1 MRRLLLLTTVFAV
14 MAVPPAAY
22 GKTYYGTVGPTRIIT
37 LKRADGTIVR
47 RVPAGL
53 HKFVIR
59 DRGAR
64 HNFHL
69 LGGGLHKRTG
79 IVFVGTRIWTG
90 VRIRKGVTYTY
101 FCEPHPEDMTRTF
114 RGI

>member
-1 MRRLLLLTTVFAV
+1 MRRLFLLTAALAV
-14 MAVPPAAY
+14 LALPAAADA
-22 GKTYYGTVGPTRIIT
+22 KTYYGTVGPAKTIS

-53 HKFVIR
+53 HRFVIR
-59 DRGAR
+59 DRSAR

-79 IVFVGTRIWTG
+79 VVFVGTRIWTG